1 LSGSATKKADVAL
14 APDLL
19 VHVVAPA
26 AFAPGLGRHRELLL
40 EGLGEGR
47 VGREAAILGD
57 AHDGHVRLVA
67 QQVGGAAQAPL
78 ALVFDGREAGQ
89 LAEDAVEVEGR
100 IAGRR
105 RQAFQRERIADRV
118 QHQVHHFVQA
128 RHARGRLH
136 ALLIAE

>member
-1 LSGSATKKADVAL
+1 MRT
-14 APDLL
+14 
-19 VHVVAPA
+19 
-26 AFAPGLGRHRELLL
+26 
-40 EGLGEGR
+40 
-47 VGREAAILGD
+47 I
-57 AHDGHVRLVA
+57 GHVRLVA

-105 RQAFQRERIADRV
+105 RQAFQRQRIADRV

-136 ALLIAE
+136 PGLDCGIITNMK